1 MLVLEL
7 YYVVDFICVISF
19 VGDSKLLLVLVM
31 VVFFEGFVRYWFSF
45 IYDSNIVD
53 VDIDL
58 IGLKCYLFI
67 VF

>member
-1 MLVLEL
+1 M
-7 YYVVDFICVISF
+7 VDFICVISF